1 MRYLPVLVV
10 LILAGCA
17 SLDSDLQS
25 ADGKCT
31 QGATMT
37 VFVTCLNSAEEPVWQ
52 KDAPDNLPGYR
63 TFAAARMALA
73 QDLDNGKITAAQFR
87 DGAAQARAKFSALL
101 AQNAHTQQ
109 EQAEA
114 QRAQDAVQ
122 QMQQQ
127 MPPAGPDGM
136 GMGMNNNMNM

>member
-1 MRYLPVLVV
+1 MRYLSVLAA

-31 QGATMT
+31 QGAAMT
-37 VFVTCLNSAEEPVWQ
+37 VYVRCLDSAEEPIWQ

-73 QDLDNGKITAAQFR
+73 QDLDSGKINAAQFR
-87 DGAAQARAKFSALL
+87 DGAAQARAKFNAVL
-101 AQNAHTQQ
+101 AQNAHSQQ
-109 EQAEA
+109 AQAEA
-114 QRAQDAVQ
+114 QRAQDALQ

-127 MPPAGPDGM
+127 MPPADDGM
-136 GMGMNNNMNM
+136 TNSMGMKNNM

>member
-1 MRYLPVLVV
+1 MRYLILGGI

-25 ADGKCT
+25 ADAKCVQT
-31 QGATMT
+31 AAMT
-37 VFVTCLNSAEEPVWQ
+37 VFVTCLDTMEEPVWQ

-87 DGAAQARAKFSALL
+87 DGAAQARANFSALL
-101 AQNAHTQQ
+101 AQNARTQQ
-109 EQAEA
+109 QQAELR
-114 QRAQDAVQ
+114 RAQDTMQ
-122 QMQQQ
+122 QMQQR
-127 MPPAGPDGM
+127 PPATGLDGMPMGGM
-136 GMGMNNNMNM
+136 GMGM